1 MILKFTLWLLK
12 KRYNWVTVMV
22 LKDGRLQ
29 KESGGDISIL
39 EMGMVSEACVDIQ
52 RDLLGI
58 ACRAIEIHKVE
69 AGIV

>member
-12 KRYNWVTVMV
+12 KRYKWVTVMV

-29 KESGGDISIL
+29 NESSGNISIL

-52 RDLLGI
+52 RDLLAI
-58 ACRAIEIHKVE
+58 ANRNIEILKVE
-69 AGIV
+69 AGIL

>member
-69 AGIV
+69 ARIV

>member
-12 KRYNWVTVMV
+12 KRYKWATVMV

-29 KESGGDISIL
+29 NESSGDISIL

-69 AGIV
+69 AGIL